1 MGKNKI
7 KPPLSYVGGKFYL
20 TELLLS
26 LFPPH
31 TTYVEV
37 FGGAGHV
44 ILQKKPVKINVY
56 NDINK
61 EMVNLFK
68 VLQDNNKA
76 YKLLKLLYLT
86 PYSRSYFYEIRDH
99 IYIPPNLEEDLAS
112 AYRTMVLMQQSFSSD
127 FFNRKPS
134 WGFDTSRLSNYS
146 AWNRI
151 PSKLFPFIEVLKQI
165 QIENKDFRDLIQT
178 YDYEDCLF
186 YCDPPYYDRE
196 FYYDGNFTNQDH
208 IDLANILNSIKGKA
222 IVSYYFFD
230 QMEELYPRN
239 KWKYLTK
246 KLSLRS
252 EKVDVNTKHN
262 YSLEYILMNYEL
274 TDKYLFTL

>member
-1 MGKNKI
+1 M
-7 KPPLSYVGGKFYL
+7 KPPLSYVGGKSHL

-44 ILQKKPVKINVY
+44 ILQKEKTGINVY

-99 IYIPPNLEEDLAS
+99 IYIPPNLEEDLAL
-112 AYRTMVLMQQSFSSD
+112 AYRTMVLMKQSFASNV
-127 FFNRKPS
+127 FNRKPS
-134 WGFDTSRLSNYS
+134 WGYEIQDHNLAAKWHRL
-146 AWNRI
+146 
-151 PSKLFPFIEVLKQI
+151 PDKLYPFIEVLKQI
-165 QIENKDFRDLIQT
+165 QIENKDFRDLIKA

-186 YCDPPYYDRE
+186 YCDPPYYGKE
-196 FYYDGNFTNQDH
+196 FYYEGSFSEQDH
-208 IDLANILNSIKGKA
+208 IDLANILNNIKGKA
-222 IVSYYFFD
+222 IVTYYFFD
-230 QMEELYPRN
+230 QMEKLYPRN

-252 EKVDVNTKHN
+252 EPLDVNTKHN

-274 TDKYLFTL
+274 TSNKLF